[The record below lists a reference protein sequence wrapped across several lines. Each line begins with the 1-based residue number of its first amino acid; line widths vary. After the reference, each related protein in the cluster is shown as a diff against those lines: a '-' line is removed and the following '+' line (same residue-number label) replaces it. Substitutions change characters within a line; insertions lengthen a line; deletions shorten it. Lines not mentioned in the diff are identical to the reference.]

1 MASDLLI
8 LTSLLTVGIVGWM
21 LYQRIKHRPELFEA
35 NILQSA
41 SFTLGVLAVFLIA
54 VVGFFVVTM

>member
-21 LYQRIKHRPELFEA
+21 LYQKIKYRPELFESST
-35 NILQSA
+35 LQTA